1 MMFRG
6 TKKYPGP
13 VRERIV
19 TGLGARANASTT
31 DDFTMFHLTF
41 AKEDLEKVIELESDR
56 FQNLSYDESAFQ
68 TEAGAVYGE
77 YRIGASQPWFALH
90 EKLQDLAYDVHTYK
104 HTTIGFEADVKAMP
118 GAYEYSLA
126 FYRRYY
132 RPENVVLLV
141 TGDVDPLG
149 DVQTDPALLRLVAEG
164 LSAAA
169 DRGRASADRAA
180 LGRSGFPRPDV
191 ADLGACL

>member
-1 MMFRG
+1 
-6 TKKYPGP
+6 
-13 VRERIV
+13 
-19 TGLGARANASTT
+19 
-31 DDFTMFHLTF
+31 MFHLTF
-41 AKEDLEKVIELESDR
+41 AKEDLEKVVELESDR

-118 GAYEYSLA
+118 RAYQYSRA

-141 TGDVDPLG
+141 TGDVDPTATFG
-149 DVQTDPALLRLVAEG
+149 LVERYYG
-164 LSAAA
+164 SWPKGYRPPR
-169 DRGRASADRAA
+169 DRARAPADRAA
-180 LGRSGFPRPDV
+180 LGRGGFPRPDL
-191 ADLGACL
+191 ADPGACL